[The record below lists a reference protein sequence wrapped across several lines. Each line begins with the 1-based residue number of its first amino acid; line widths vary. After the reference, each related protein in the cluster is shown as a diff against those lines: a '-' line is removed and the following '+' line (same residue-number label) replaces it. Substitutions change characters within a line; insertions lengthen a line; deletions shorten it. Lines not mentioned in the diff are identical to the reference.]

1 MRRFPAFLAASLAIV
16 TASSHA
22 APAAAQNPIS
32 RLFSCEQSGRKQE
45 GGAAIGAVV
54 GGLLGSQISK
64 NERTLGAVAGAALGA
79 AAGSYVGC
87 RMQSTDQARAQAA
100 TKAALDQGRSQTWT
114 NPQTGASGR
123 VEVLEASYG
132 PPVNSSNFR
141 FDPGVQPYT
150 AYEAVGGQYFAPGV
164 VNLRSNASTQ
174 GRVVGKLTAG
184 EQINVL
190 GSVGGGAWLLVGRNG
205 TAAGYVAKSVVK
217 PIGVTPAST
226 CRTIQTTTT
235 VRGYGDQSERF
246 NACRDA
252 RGEWQLTAI

>member
-16 TASSHA
+16 TVSSHA

-54 GGLLGSQISK
+54 GGLLGSQVSK
-64 NERTLGAVAGAALGA
+64 NERALGAVAGAALGA
-79 AAGSYVGC
+79 GLGSYVGC

-100 TKAALDQGRSQTWT
+100 TKAALDQGRSQSWS
-114 NPQTGASGR
+114 NPQTGARGR
-123 VEVLEASYG
+123 VDVLEASFG
-132 PPVNSSNFR
+132 PPIDGGRFR

-150 AYEAVGGQYFAPGV
+150 SYEAVGGQYFAPGT

-174 GRVVGKLTAG
+174 GQIVGKLNAG
-184 EQINVL
+184 DPIDVL

-205 TAAGYVAKSVVK
+205 NAAGYVSKSVVP
-217 PIGVTPAST
+217 PIGGAPASN
-226 CRTIQTTTT
+226 CRTIQTTTS

-246 NACRDA
+246 NACRDS